1 VMNKRILREYDIRGV
16 VGDDITED
24 VALELGKSYGT
35 YMVRRGATRVT
46 AGRDGRLSSE
56 SFQAA
61 LIEGIVSTGISV
73 IDIGLCPTPV
83 LYYSL
88 FNLDVEGGVIVTASH
103 NPPEFNGF
111 KVCAGKSTIF
121 GEEIQKLG
129 LIADSGDFAEGKGA
143 VTSHDM
149 VADYKQYL
157 QENIHI
163 PKLLKV
169 AVDGGNGTAGFVA
182 VPVMRALGCDVK
194 ELYCEVDG
202 TFPNHHPDPTLPENL
217 TDLIAE
223 VTGSDIPIG
232 VAYDGDGDR
241 LGIIDE
247 HGDIIWGDRLLIIFS
262 RELLKE
268 HPGAVIIGEVKCSQ
282 HLYDDV
288 ERHGGSGLMWK
299 TGHSLIKDKM
309 KETGALLAG
318 EMSGHLFFADR
329 YFGYDDAIYASLRL
343 LEILARTGK
352 SPGQLLADVP
362 KSFVTPEIR
371 VDCPEEKKFD
381 IVERAKE
388 FFGSKYEVYDVDGA
402 RIKFAHGWG
411 LVRASNTQPVLV
423 MRFEADSEEH
433 LEEIKSLVESK
444 VAELSK

>member
-1 VMNKRILREYDIRGV
+1 MNKSILREYDIRGV
-16 VGDDITED
+16 VGEDITEE

-35 YMVRRGATRVT
+35 YMVRRGSKTVT
-46 AGRDGRLSSE
+46 VGRDGRLSSE

-61 LIEGIVSTGISV
+61 LIEGIVSTGIDV
-73 IDIGLCPTPV
+73 IDIGLCPSPV
-83 LYYSL
+83 LYFSL
-88 FNLDVEGGVIVTASH
+88 FNLGVEGGVIVTASH

-121 GEEIQKLG
+121 GDEIQELG
-129 LIADSGDFAEGKGA
+129 RIADSGEFERGKGR
-143 VTSHDM
+143 VTSHDI
-149 VADYKQYL
+149 VADYKQYV
-157 QENIHI
+157 QENIRI
-163 PKLLKV
+163 SRPIKV
-169 AVDGGNGTAGFVA
+169 AVDGGNGTAGIIA
-182 VPVMRALGCDVK
+182 VPIMRALGCEVT

-241 LGIIDE
+241 LGVIDE
-247 HGDIIWGDRLLIIFS
+247 RGDIIWGDRLLIIFS

-268 HPGAVIIGEVKCSQ
+268 HAGAMIIGEVKCSQ
-282 HLYDDV
+282 HLYDDI
-288 ERHGGSGLMWK
+288 EKHGGEPLMWK

-309 KETGALLAG
+309 KETSALLAG

-352 SPGQLLADVP
+352 TPRELLADVP
-362 KSFVTPEIR
+362 ESFVTPEIR
-371 VDCPEEKKFD
+371 VDCPEEKKSD
-381 IVERAKE
+381 IVEGAKE
-388 FFGSKYEVYDVDGA
+388 FFSRNYEVNDVDGA

-423 MRFEADSEEH
+423 MRFEADSQER